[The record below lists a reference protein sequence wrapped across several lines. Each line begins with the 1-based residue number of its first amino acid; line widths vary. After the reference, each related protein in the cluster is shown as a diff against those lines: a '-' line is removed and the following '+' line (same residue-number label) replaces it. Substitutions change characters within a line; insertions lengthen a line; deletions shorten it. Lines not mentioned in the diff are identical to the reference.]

1 MCFVQAFDGKHHSSM
16 SVDNLTLKD
25 SFIVHNTHAS
35 FLAAQLSHWFQDW
48 KLVLSTENCLFVA
61 RAPITVIRGCCLLM
75 CVPCLTLRTVGTE
88 YKYSYWDFLD
98 EIWASKRQR
107 S

>member
-35 FLAAQLSHWFQDW
+35 FLAAQLSHWFQNW
-48 KLVLSTENCLFVA
+48 KLLVCSKSSYHCHPWVLFVNV
-61 RAPITVIRGCCLLM
+61 RTMLDFENRGRRIQIFKSGLP
-75 CVPCLTLRTVGTE
+75 V
-88 YKYSYWDFLD
+88 
-98 EIWASKRQR
+98 
-107 S
+107 

>member
-1 MCFVQAFDGKHHSSM
+1 MCFVQAFDDKQHSSM

-48 KLVLSTENCLFVA
+48 KLVLSTENWLFVA
-61 RAPITVIRGCCLLM
+61 RAPITVIRG
-75 CVPCLTLRTVGTE
+75 
-88 YKYSYWDFLD
+88 
-98 EIWASKRQR
+98 
-107 S
+107 